1 MCCATAGGFFSKYF
15 YMAVC
20 MCVFWGKGHGFG
32 MLCQEGRVT
41 KKKKKGA
48 CGWGLWIK
56 SLK

>member
-1 MCCATAGGFFSKYF
+1 MLQLGFFGGFFSKYF

-41 KKKKKGA
+41 KKRRVLVG
-48 CGWGLWIK
+48 GGYG
-56 SLK
+56 